1 MIPFFRKTRKK
12 MADDNKPMKY
22 MRYAIGE
29 IVLVVIGILIALSIN
44 NWNEEQKIEK
54 EEIIILNNLVK
65 NLNKAK
71 EQSDY
76 YILKE
81 KKLKQSLL
89 IALGKNQNEP
99 ELSIKSISDS
109 LFYELLWN
117 FESNVPV
124 INSYEDIKNTG
135 KIAII
140 KNSSIRENLSNL
152 ELRIYTLDILVKDR
166 LSVQQIRIDDIA
178 VNHVNFVR
186 LLKTQEPKIN
196 IEDEIS
202 NNYGLILTNPKI
214 RNLLAIKLEL
224 TNSTIK
230 FRQDLGREINGLI
243 QLLETELKT
252 REK

>member
-1 MIPFFRKTRKK
+1 M
-12 MADDNKPMKY
+12 
-22 MRYAIGE
+22 
-29 IVLVVIGILIALSIN
+29 SIN